1 MLRGRWMREEEA
13 DEPHQ
18 GLRLI
23 ACGRRERKGFVVG
36 GRIELLLMPRAAGEN
51 EEPQTI
57 QTER

>member
-1 MLRGRWMREEEA
+1 MREEEA